1 MSRKLAYEICRLAWP
16 VLIAQLAVMAYA
28 VIDTMMAGRF
38 ATDDLAAVGI
48 GASIYFSVFVAL
60 MGVLL
65 AVSPTVA
72 QLLGAGRYGEIGE
85 QVRQAMWLT
94 LALAIISILLFRYPE
109 PLLVISRAPP
119 VVADK
124 VRAYLAI
131 AAWGAP
137 AGLAFRLFASYT
149 TAVSLPRVMMA
160 LNLLGLA
167 LKVPLTWVFTFG
179 HLGAPAMGAAGCA
192 LSTTLVNWIICIL
205 AWLWCGLS
213 PAYRSHGVFS
223 RWSWPRWDDQWRLTA
238 LGVPIGMTFLVDV
251 TAFTFMALFIAR
263 LGAVNSA
270 AHQIAANVAAVMYM
284 LPLAM
289 GNAVGV
295 LAGQAIGARR
305 FALARSTGVT
315 GIVLALVLAVLSG
328 TTLMLGASAVAASYT
343 SDASVQAVAAT
354 LLVLVAGVS
363 RVRCGAGRDGE
374 RAARIQTRRRAVAH
388 QRRGIVGRGTRGRL
402 SDRLDRCPR
411 SVRRGTHHATGRA
424 RILGGGDRGH
434 AGGGHWH
441 HDLLFRG
448 KLSTARASKSRRKKA
463 GSEVTGKSTK
473 GPQGKPR
480 AATRRPVSAL
490 FLLPEQPRFLTQCWK
505 KAFRCLRQ
513 EPRQRHFDTQCVLQ
527 LQCSSAP
534 FGPRA
539 N

>member
-1 MSRKLAYEICRLAWP
+1 MPPAVPDAHASGTACFSPVTLSDNAGDPIVSRKLAYEICRLAWP

-28 VIDTMMAGRF
+28 VIDTIMAGRF
-38 ATDDLAAVGI
+38 ATDDLAGVGI

-60 MGVLL
+60 MGVQL

-72 QLLGAGRYGEIGE
+72 QLLGAGRYEEIGE

-94 LALAIISILLFRYPE
+94 LTLALISILLFRYPE
-109 PLLVISRAPP
+109 PLLAMSKAPP

-124 VRAYLAI
+124 ARAYLAI

-149 TAVSLPRVMMA
+149 TSVSLPRVMMA
-160 LNLLGLA
+160 LNLLGLT
-167 LKVPLTWVFTFG
+167 LKVPLTWIFTFG

-213 PAYRSHGVFS
+213 PAYSRHRVFS
-223 RWSWPRWDDQWRLTA
+223 RWSWPRWGDQWRLTA

-295 LAGQAIGARR
+295 LVGQAIGARK
-305 FALARSTGVT
+305 FTLARSTGVT
-315 GIVLALVLAVLSG
+315 GIVLALTLAALSAA
-328 TTLMLGASAVAASYT
+328 TLMLGASAVAAFYT
-343 SDASVQAVAAT
+343 SDTRVQGVAAT
-354 LLVLVAGVS
+354 LLMLVAAYHVVDALQAVTVS
-363 RVRCGAGRDGE
+363 TLRGYK
-374 RAARIQTRRRAVAH
+374 RAVVPLLINAGGLWGVGLAGGYLIGLTDVLDLSVAGLTAPLGVPGFWAAATAGMLVADI
-388 QRRGIVGRGTRGRL
+388 GIMIYFLVKSSPQHARGRADVEGL
-402 SDRLDRCPR
+402 
-411 SVRRGTHHATGRA
+411 
-424 RILGGGDRGH
+424 
-434 AGGGHWH
+434 
-441 HDLLFRG
+441 
-448 KLSTARASKSRRKKA
+448 
-463 GSEVTGKSTK
+463 
-473 GPQGKPR
+473 
-480 AATRRPVSAL
+480 AA
-490 FLLPEQPRFLTQCWK
+490 K
-505 KAFRCLRQ
+505 
-513 EPRQRHFDTQCVLQ
+513 
-527 LQCSSAP
+527 
-534 FGPRA
+534 
-539 N
+539 